1 MKATS
6 TKAVQVAIAALLL
19 CVVCGAAR
27 AKLCDESF
35 ATAEA
40 AVLISSIPNEELE
53 EQAADRALAERRQAM
68 IKDCEQNNGTDCAR
82 EVDTELGAEQLQG
95 AGVIHLRAPR

>member
-6 TKAVQVAIAALLL
+6 NKAAQVAIAALLL
-19 CVVCGAAR
+19 CVDCGAAR
-27 AKLCDESF
+27 AKLCDESL
-35 ATAEA
+35 ATPDTTDA
-40 AVLISSIPNEELE
+40 ISLLRDQKRADE
-53 EQAADRALAERRQAM
+53 AADRALAERRQAM
-68 IKDCEQNNGTDCAR
+68 IKDCEQNNGIDCAR